1 MARKIRSRRPAARR
15 PSRPTRPAARRA
27 APRRRSRK
35 PELYLAAIIFA
46 LLLGKV
52 WAKAAAATG
61 ATWRAYGD
69 RRPAPE
75 HKHDRLGLAILLAA
89 AAAAFVTW
97 QSPPPF
103 LHPAALTVRAVAGTT
118 AAAVP
123 LLVGLIAHR
132 ILRHP
137 DRGDLTTR
145 YAVGGTAVLAAFCG
159 ITHLAAGTPGPGR
172 GITAIA
178 KAGGLIGWAVAAPLP
193 VWAAV
198 PALIALA
205 LFGLLVAGGTRL
217 RAVPDRVA
225 QLAGRPAD
233 AADATADG
241 AARGAGG
248 DNPTGQTR
256 PDRAAGE
263 GVADLDD
270 VGPGH
275 ETNPYDTPVIADDTT
290 PDHAAPDL
298 AVPDGMPPAAA
309 APRHPFT
316 DPAPVAGEDAVG
328 DAAAAGEPVTALRT
342 PPAGPADPAGGGYEM
357 PPATLLRAGTPP
369 KTRTRAAETTGAA
382 ISGVLGEFDVDAKVA
397 AFTRGPTVTTF
408 EITPGP
414 GCRVSK
420 ITRLRDNIALAVASD
435 AVRIIAPIPGKSAIG
450 VEIPN
455 TDRDIVALG
464 DVLRSAA
471 AAKDPHPL
479 LVGLGADVAG
489 RMVVANLAKMP
500 HLLIAGATG
509 SGKSTCINTLITS
522 VLMRATPAEVSMV
535 LIDPKRVELAAYAR
549 IPHLRT
555 PIVTSPATAAAALKD
570 VGAEMDRRF
579 DDMAAAGVR
588 HIDDLN
594 TAITAGKLPGATYPY
609 MLVIVDELADLM
621 LAARDDV
628 EEPIVR
634 IAQLA
639 RAAGIHLVLATQR
652 PSGDAREPIVTPLI
666 KANVPSRLAFETAGE
681 RDAKVILDQPGAENL
696 TGQGDA
702 LFLPNGSAKP
712 MRIQGAFVS
721 ETEIHAV
728 VAHCRRQANPAGRH
742 MPAAAA
748 PTGG

>member
-1 MARKIRSRRPAARR
+1 MARKTRSRRPAARR
-15 PSRPTRPAARRA
+15 PSRSTQSARRA

-35 PELYLAAIIFA
+35 PELYLAAIVFA
-46 LLLGKV
+46 LLLAAA
-52 WAKAAAATG
+52 WTKAAAAAG

-69 RRPAPE
+69 RRPANE
-75 HKHDRLGLAILLAA
+75 HKHDRLGLALLLAA
-89 AAAAFVTW
+89 AGAAFVTW
-97 QSPPPF
+97 QTPPPF
-103 LHPAALTVRAVAGTT
+103 LHPAALAVRVMVGTG

-123 LLVGLIAHR
+123 LLIGLIAHR
-132 ILRHP
+132 VLRHP

-145 YAVGGTAVLAAFCG
+145 FAVGGTAVLAAFCG

-178 KAGGLIGWAVAAPLP
+178 HAGGLIGWAVAAPLP

-205 LFGLLVAGGTRL
+205 LFGLLVAAGTRL
-217 RAVPDRVA
+217 RSVPDRVA
-225 QLAGRPAD
+225 QITGRPAD
-233 AADATADG
+233 ETTSSGTPAA
-241 AARGAGG
+241 AGG
-248 DNPTGQTR
+248 NGGQDPVAGVAGAQ
-256 PDRAAGE
+256 PDAAATE

-270 VGPGH
+270 IKPGH
-275 ETNPYDTPVIADDTT
+275 ETNPYDSPVIADD
-290 PDHAAPDL
+290 AAPDGTQP
-298 AVPDGMPPAAA
+298 ATTAPQPPVADSATAADPAA
-309 APRHPFT
+309 
-316 DPAPVAGEDAVG
+316 DPAD
-328 DAAAAGEPVTALRT
+328 AAGEPVASLRI
-342 PPAGPADPAGGGYEM
+342 PPAGPTDPSGGGYEM

-369 KTRTRAAETTGAA
+369 KTRTRAAETTQAA
-382 ISGVLGEFDVDAKVA
+382 ITGVLGEFNIDAKVA

-414 GCRVSK
+414 GVQVNK

-455 TDRDIVALG
+455 TDRDIVSLG

-471 AAKDPHPL
+471 AAKDSHPL
-479 LVGLGADVAG
+479 LAGLGTDVAG

-509 SGKSTCINTLITS
+509 SGKSTCINGLIVS
-522 VLMRATPAEVSMV
+522 VLMRATPAEVGMV

-555 PIVTSPATAAAALKD
+555 PIVTSPEKAAEALAGV
-570 VGAEMDRRF
+570 VGEMERRYQ
-579 DDMAAAGVR
+579 DLEAAGVR

-594 TAITAGKLPGATYPY
+594 AAITAGKLPGPTYPY
-609 MLVIVDELADLM
+609 LLVVVDELADLM
-621 LAARDDV
+621 LTAREDV
-628 EEPIVR
+628 EESIVR

-712 MRIQGAFVS
+712 IRIQGAFVS

-728 VAHCRRQANPAGRH
+728 VAHCRRQTQTAGRH
-742 MPAAAA
+742 LPTAA
-748 PTGG
+748 PAGG